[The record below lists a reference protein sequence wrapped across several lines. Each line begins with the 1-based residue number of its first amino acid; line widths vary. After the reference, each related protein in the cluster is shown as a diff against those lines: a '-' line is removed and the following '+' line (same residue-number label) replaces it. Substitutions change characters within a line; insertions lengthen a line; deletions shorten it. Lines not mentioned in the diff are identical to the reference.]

1 MKKIIGLMS
10 GIGLGGAE
18 IQSILL
24 FNGLCQNGFSVKV
37 LVLSNK
43 MVQLADR
50 LDKNIEAVFINRKTY
65 FDTAA
70 ILQVKKNI
78 TETNPDYLI
87 MVDSYPVLYGFILNR
102 VFRMK
107 LKNIIIIHNTIPPTL
122 KCAVQNRLVYGPSI
136 NRLDRVVFVC
146 KSQMNYWTDKYHI
159 NGKKAAVIFHGIDIG
174 YFSQF
179 CQCNDKYKWREQLNI
194 PVDAYVIAM
203 NASLRPEKS
212 HEHMVEAVEQ
222 LRKEGMDL
230 FLLIIGDG
238 PRRKYLEEL
247 SARKGIS
254 DYVMIT
260 GFVKDVRPYLM
271 CADISVLTSTA
282 VETLSMAAIESMTM
296 GKPMILSNIGGAP
309 EMVDNSVNGYLYT
322 PGNIKELME
331 CIRKI
336 FKKGNYLRMGEAA
349 KEKAGRLFSQER
361 MIREYL
367 RLLSENW
374 QEDADALCGND

>member
-1 MKKIIGLMS
+1 MKKVIGIMS
-10 GIGLGGAE
+10 GIGFGGAE

-24 FNGLCQNGFSVKV
+24 FNGLCRNGFSVKV
-37 LVLSNK
+37 IVLSNE

-50 LDKNIEAVFINRKTY
+50 LEKCIEVVFISRKAY
-65 FDTAA
+65 LDTAA

-78 TETNPDYLI
+78 TETKPDYLI

-102 VFRMK
+102 IFRIK
-107 LKNIIIIHNTIPPTL
+107 IANIIILHNTIPPTL

-146 KSQMNYWTDKYHI
+146 NNQMKYWKDKYNI
-159 NGKKAAVIFHGIDIG
+159 NEKKATVIFNGIDME
-174 YFSQF
+174 YFEEFRQY
-179 CQCNDKYKWREQLNI
+179 NDKYKWREQLSI

-222 LRKEGMDL
+222 LRREGMNL

-254 DYVMIT
+254 DHVMIT

-271 CADISVLTSTA
+271 CADISALTSVT
-282 VETLSMAAIESMTM
+282 ETLSMSAIESMTM
-296 GKPMILSNIGGAP
+296 SKPLILSNTGGAP
-309 EMVDNSVNGYLYT
+309 ELVDSGVNGYLYT
-322 PGNIKELME
+322 TGNINELKT

-336 FKKGNYLRMGEAA
+336 FRKGRYLRMGEKAR
-349 KEKAGRLFSQER
+349 EKAKRLFTYER
-361 MIREYL
+361 MISRYVSL
-367 RLLSENW
+367 MDENG
-374 QEDADALCGND
+374 QNGSAVSCGND

>member
-1 MKKIIGLMS
+1 MKKIIGLMP
-10 GIGLGGAE
+10 GIGFGGAE

-24 FNGLCQNGFSVKV
+24 FNGLCQNGFSVRV
-37 LVLSNK
+37 LVLSNE

-50 LDKNIEAVFINRKTY
+50 LDKSIETVFINRKAY

-78 TETNPDYLI
+78 TEMNPDYLI

-102 VFRMK
+102 IFGIK
-107 LKNIIIIHNTIPPTL
+107 LQNIIILHNTIPPTL

-146 KSQMNYWTDKYHI
+146 NSQMKYWTDKYHI
-159 NGKKAAVIFHGIDIG
+159 NEKKAAVIFNGIDTE
-174 YFSQF
+174 YFKQF
-179 CQCNDKYKWREQLNI
+179 CQYNDKYRLREQLNI
-194 PVDAYVIAM
+194 PADAYVIAM

-212 HEHMVEAVEQ
+212 HEHMLEAVEQ

-247 SARKGIS
+247 SALKGIS
-254 DYVMIT
+254 DHVMIT

-271 CADISVLTSTA
+271 CADISALTSTA

-296 GKPMILSNIGGAP
+296 GKPVILSNTGGAP
-309 EMVDNSVNGYLYT
+309 EMVDSGVNGYLYT
-322 PGNIKELME
+322 PGNIKELMA
-331 CIRKI
+331 CIRRI
-336 FKKGNYLRMGEAA
+336 FKKGDYLRMGENA
-349 KEKAGRLFSQER
+349 KGKARRLFSQER
-361 MIREYL
+361 MIREYVG
-367 RLLSENW
+367 LLSENG
-374 QEDADALCGND
+374 QDGADALCGKY